1 MIEKINI
8 TDSSIINSILN
19 SLPVAT
25 AASKGLLNDVGYNQV
40 VRTKPKNIY
49 AEPGVIIK
57 ILEMVDQSNFSG
69 ILTAGRI
76 EGTVMAPI
84 SLSCTTTTKKN
95 VTIVANKMCQL
106 EGGFPGIIY
115 YKNDNG
121 TLTVY
126 LKMNLD
132 YTEFVLHT
140 LHSRGNVSY
149 LEERVD
155 GLPDGAQAVTVA

>member
-19 SLPVAT
+19 SLPEAT

-40 VRTKPKNIY
+40 VRTKPKNMY
-49 AEPGVIIK
+49 VGSEVIIK
-57 ILEMVDQSNFSG
+57 ILEIVGRSNFSG

-76 EGTVMAPI
+76 EGYVMAPI
-84 SLSCTTTTKKN
+84 SLSCTTTLAKT
-95 VTIVANKMCQL
+95 VTVVANKMCQL
-106 EGGFPGIIY
+106 EGGFSGDIY

-126 LKMNLD
+126 LKMNTD
-132 YTEFVLHT
+132 YTAFVLHT
-140 LHSRGNVSY
+140 LHSSGNVSY
-149 LEERVD
+149 LEEIV
-155 GLPDGAQAVTVA
+155 GVLPDGAQAVTVA

>member
-19 SLPVAT
+19 SLPEAT

-40 VRTKPKNIY
+40 VRTKPKNTY

-57 ILEMVDQSNFSG
+57 ILEMVGQSNFSG
-69 ILTAGRI
+69 ILTAGRV
-76 EGTVMAPI
+76 EGYVMAPI
-84 SLSCTTTTKKN
+84 SLSCTTTAAKN

-106 EGGFPGIIY
+106 EGGFPGTIY

-132 YTEFVLHT
+132 YTGFVLHT
-140 LHSRGNVSY
+140 LHSHGNVSY